1 MRKMKYKK
9 GILLVFVFLL
19 GCSDQKIIEK
29 TGFVRSIAYDVANNK
44 EGDDLIKLTI
54 SIPKSNEKEALI
66 YSTNA
71 KTSREARMIFD
82 RQNNRKIVNGQ
93 VRQVLF
99 GDKFAKKGI
108 WKHIDALV
116 RDPSV
121 GNRLHVLVVEESANK
136 LLSRTY
142 PQGQT
147 VGEYIDDL
155 IRTEANT
162 NDIPFTNLYSFAR
175 DYYDD
180 GTDPVCAII
189 NETKDSLI
197 IDGIALFRN
206 DQYVAKIK
214 PEDKMFFALLHDNLG
229 SGNIYMDLSE
239 IDQNPN
245 EQAALLYISSKRK
258 IHIVSSP
265 DTLLHGGKLMVS
277 IDINIIGSLLEYS
290 GELNMKNN
298 ADQKELESKM
308 SALVEKKSLELVDIM
323 KKNKVDPLGIGQ
335 YARNIIPYSEW
346 LKLPQRSILSDADY
360 TIHAK
365 VKIKD
370 FGRLQQ

>member
-1 MRKMKYKK
+1 MKYKK